1 MCFSSVISGTL
12 GIILNL
18 SVKCRDGF
26 DTLIDHAPE
35 KLHFVK
41 QVTQLTK
48 TSPWMLIKKLSAVPG
63 QVCERAP
70 CLPGVAGHLL
80 GIRLFWRRSTYSSH
94 RLPRGA
100 PHHVSMVPPWWWCSW
115 NFGNF
120 WKFLIF
126 RVILSHCTCTSWSQY
141 PQRRKWKTW
150 TLHSGSLPPARSRGP
165 EGP

>member
-80 GIRLFWRRSTYSSH
+80 GIRLF
-94 RLPRGA
+94 
-100 PHHVSMVPPWWWCSW
+100 
-115 NFGNF
+115 
-120 WKFLIF
+120 
-126 RVILSHCTCTSWSQY
+126 
-141 PQRRKWKTW
+141 
-150 TLHSGSLPPARSRGP
+150 
-165 EGP
+165 